1 MKALGSKV
9 LNHGSLFLSSCPHIL
24 MLSTA
29 SAHSN
34 FYYILNPC
42 LRVLSP
48 CDLLLKPGTFGTFV
62 GEIGFIY
69 CQDNIPK

>member
-9 LNHGSLFLSSCPHIL
+9 LNDGSLFLSSCPHVF
-24 MLSTA
+24 MLNTT

-34 FYYILNPC
+34 FYYILNPG

-48 CDLLLKPGTFGTFV
+48 CNLLLKPGTFCTLV